1 MKKKRI
7 REGKY
12 GSGINIPDPQQYGHK
27 TIKNTGSKSHHTVPD
42 AGGAGWGGG
51 RLSDHGGGG
60 DGGQHGGGR
69 GPQGPHP
76 PHAGRPLPE
85 EGEEGAGSQAV
96 RDHAT
101 PLRVHQKDHDARS
114 VM

>member
-1 MKKKRI
+1 MEKNTDP
-7 REGKY
+7 
-12 GSGINIPDPQQYGHK
+12 GSGINIPDRQHCGRK
-27 TIKNTGSKSHHTVPD
+27 TLKNTGSKSHHTIPHV
-42 AGGAGWGGG
+42 GGAGWGGG

-69 GPQGPHP
+69 GPQGPRP
-76 PHAGRPLPE
+76 PHAGRPLPQ

-101 PLRVHQKDHDARS
+101 PLGLH
-114 VM
+114 